1 MVVWRN
7 SNTPV
12 NPPEECQNCPKEK
25 TIHLTQI
32 IGGSL
37 KKVDL
42 CADCPNAKN
51 LTDSQTFGLADQLLG
66 MGATANMEHVSDS
79 ETCGNCG
86 FTLRDFRK
94 TGRLGCSLCYH
105 TFFPGVER
113 VLNDTQKGT
122 EHVGKRPARQ
132 KERETLRA
140 RVEEINEEMG
150 TAIAEEDYE
159 KAARLRDELRQCEDA
174 LRGGETQGS
183 LELTEEPKKKSK
195 KSS

>member
-1 MVVWRN
+1 M
-7 SNTPV
+7 V
-12 NPPEECQNCPKEK
+12 NPPDDCQSCDKEK

-37 KKVDL
+37 KKIDL
-42 CADCPNAKN
+42 CSDCPHAKN

-66 MGATANMEHVSDS
+66 LGATANMEQITST

-94 TGRLGCSLCYH
+94 TGRLGCSVCYL

-122 EHVGKRPARQ
+122 EHVGKRPLRQ
-132 KERETLRA
+132 KERELLRE
-140 RVEEINEEMG
+140 RIREINEEMDQ
-150 TAIAEEDYE
+150 AIANEDYE
-159 KAARLRDELRQCEDA
+159 AAARLRDELRTCEDS
-174 LRGGETQGS
+174 LRNEQEAKP
-183 LELTEEPKKKSK
+183 LELQDPKAMSRKKTG
-195 KSS
+195 

>member
-1 MVVWRN
+1 M
-7 SNTPV
+7 
-12 NPPEECQNCPKEK
+12 NPPDCQNCPKDK

-37 KKVDL
+37 KKIDL
-42 CADCPNAKN
+42 CADCPHAKN

-66 MGATANMEHVSDS
+66 LGASDNMEQVTQT

-94 TGRLGCSLCYH
+94 TGRLGCSLCYL

-122 EHVGKRPARQ
+122 EHTGKRPERQ
-132 KERETLRA
+132 KEREEIRA
-140 RVEEINEEMG
+140 RIDEITEEMNQ
-150 TAIAEEDYE
+150 AVANEDYE
-159 KAARLRDELRQCEDA
+159 AAARLRDELRNCEDA
-174 LRGGETQGS
+174 LRGADDPPT
-183 LELTEEPKKKSK
+183 LELTDEEEVKGK

>member
-1 MVVWRN
+1 M
-7 SNTPV
+7 
-12 NPPEECQNCPKEK
+12 NPPDDCQNCPKDK

-37 KKVDL
+37 KKIDL
-42 CADCPNAKN
+42 CADCPHAKN

-66 MGATANMEHVSDS
+66 MGASAHMEQVTDS

-94 TGRLGCSLCYH
+94 TGRLGCSSCYH

-132 KERETLRA
+132 KERETLRV
-140 RVEEINEEMG
+140 RVQEINDEMSL
-150 TAIAEEDYE
+150 AIADEDYE
-159 KAARLRDELRQCEDA
+159 KAARLRDELRSCEDA
-174 LRGGETQGS
+174 LRTASGQSTFEFSEQGKP
-183 LELTEEPKKKSK
+183 EGKKSA
-195 KSS
+195 